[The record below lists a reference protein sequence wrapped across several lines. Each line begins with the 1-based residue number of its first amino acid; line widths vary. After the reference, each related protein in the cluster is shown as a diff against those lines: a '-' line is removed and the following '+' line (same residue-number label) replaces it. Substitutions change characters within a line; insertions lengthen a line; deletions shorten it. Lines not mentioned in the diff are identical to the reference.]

1 MITFEQIKVIRD
13 IVQKLFALKKFGEDT
28 KNEFSHTQVYGNVEV
43 DARGTIVE
51 ITRLT
56 PALTKIIE
64 VRACSTEGVYATY
77 IDFASMYIELRSS
90 TGYRHHAMCHNERHN
105 PLYENREDF
114 QFLDLVIQE
123 DTFDEVAFQYSTVLD
138 TQLASIALLSIGTL
152 DVRTDNTTLL
162 QVFPILFQLE
172 VHELQNISTAL
183 DKARAETKRWIDN
196 GKK

>member
-1 MITFEQIKVIRD
+1 
-13 IVQKLFALKKFGEDT
+13 
-28 KNEFSHTQVYGNVEV
+28 
-43 DARGTIVE
+43 
-51 ITRLT
+51 
-56 PALTKIIE
+56 
-64 VRACSTEGVYATY
+64 
-77 IDFASMYIELRSS
+77 
-90 TGYRHHAMCHNERHN
+90 MCHNERHN